1 MALALPD
8 ARDDAEAV
16 LPDAGEKAAVVQSMF
31 DRIAPRYDRL
41 NAVMTFRLDRAWR
54 RATIDAAEIR
64 PGDRVLDVAC
74 GTGDL
79 VELARARGARVA
91 GLDFAAGML
100 AVAGRRGLRGRV
112 VRGDALAL
120 PLADAATDAITCA
133 FALRN
138 FVAIPPFFA
147 EAARVLRD
155 GGRLAVLEVA
165 EPKSAL
171 LRAGHRLYFHRAVPI
186 LGRLLSDRSAYAYLP
201 ASTAYLPPPE
211 ALADMLR
218 AVGFTDLGRRTFGLG
233 AAQLITA
240 RRAPRAGARS

>member
-1 MALALPD
+1 MAVALPD
-8 ARDDAEAV
+8 AGERAAVV
-16 LPDAGEKAAVVQSMF
+16 LPEAGEKAAVVQSMF

-41 NAVMTFRLDRAWR
+41 NSVMTLRLDRGWR

-79 VELARARGARVA
+79 VELARARGARVT
-91 GLDFAAGML
+91 GIDFAAGML
-100 AVAGRRGLRGRV
+100 AVAGRRGSRGRV

-147 EAARVLRD
+147 EAARVLRC

-165 EPKSAL
+165 EPRNAL

-186 LGRLLSDRSAYAYLP
+186 LGSLLSDRSAYAYLP
-201 ASTAYLPPPE
+201 ASTAYLPSPQE
-211 ALADMLR
+211 LAEMLR
-218 AVGFTDLGRRTFGLG
+218 AVGFTDVRRRAFGLG
-233 AAQLITA
+233 AAQLISA
-240 RRAPRAGARS
+240 RRAPRTGARA

>member
-1 MALALPD
+1 MAVALPG
-8 ARDDAEAV
+8 ADD
-16 LPDAGEKAAVVQSMF
+16 KAVVVRAMF

-41 NAVMTFRLDRAWR
+41 NALMTLRLDRGWR
-54 RATIDAAEIR
+54 RATIDAAEIH

-91 GLDFAAGML
+91 GIDFAAGML
-100 AVAGRRGLRGRV
+100 AVAGRRGLRERV
-112 VRGDALAL
+112 VRGDTLAL

-165 EPKSAL
+165 EPRSAL
-171 LRAGHRLYFHRAVPI
+171 LRAGHRFYFHRAVPL
-186 LGRLLSDRSAYAYLP
+186 LGRVLSDRSAYEYLP
-201 ASTAYLPPPE
+201 ASTAYLPRPDE
-211 ALADMLR
+211 LAAMLR
-218 AVGFTDLGRRTFGLG
+218 DAGFADVRRRTFGLG
-233 AAQLITA
+233 AAQLLSA
-240 RRAPRAGARS
+240 RRAPRAGARP

>member
-8 ARDDAEAV
+8 AAD
-16 LPDAGEKAAVVQSMF
+16 KAAVVRTMF

-41 NAVMTFRLDRAWR
+41 NAVLTLRLDRRWR
-54 RATIDAAEIR
+54 RATIAAADIR

-79 VELARARGARVA
+79 IELALARGARVV

-100 AVAGRRGLRGRV
+100 RVAGRRGMGTRL

-120 PLADAATDAITCA
+120 PLPDGSVDALTCA

-138 FVAIPPFFA
+138 FVAIPPFLA

-155 GGRLAVLEVA
+155 GGRVALLEVA
-165 EPKSAL
+165 TPRGAAV
-171 LRAGHRLYFHRAVPI
+171 RAAHHLYFHRAVPW
-186 LGRLLSDRSAYAYLP
+186 LGSLLSERAAYAYLP
-201 ASTAYLPPPE
+201 ASTTYLPPPE
-211 ALADMLR
+211 QLIDGMHAAGFAHVRRRAL
-218 AVGFTDLGRRTFGLG
+218 GFG
-233 AAQLITA
+233 AAQLLSA
-240 RRAPRAGARS
+240 RRVRTEPPR

>member
-1 MALALPD
+1 MALATLPD
-8 ARDDAEAV
+8 AD
-16 LPDAGEKAAVVQSMF
+16 EKADAVRAMF
-31 DRIAPRYDRL
+31 DRIAPRYDRM

-54 RATIDAAEIR
+54 SATIEAAEIR

-79 VELARARGARVA
+79 VELARARGARVT
-91 GLDFAAGML
+91 GIDFAAGML
-100 AVAGRRGLRGRV
+100 AVAGRRGSRGRV

-171 LRAGHRLYFHRAVPI
+171 LRAGHHLYFHRAVPI

-211 ALADMLR
+211 ELADMLR
-218 AVGFTDLGRRTFGLG
+218 AAGFTDVRRRTFGLG
-233 AAQLITA
+233 AAQLISA
-240 RRAPRAGARS
+240 RRESRTGARP

>member
-1 MALALPD
+1 VALALPN
-8 ARDDAEAV
+8 AGANPAAV
-16 LPDAGEKAAVVQSMF
+16 LPDASEKAAVVQSMF

-54 RATIDAAEIR
+54 RATIGAAAIR

-79 VELARARGARVA
+79 VELARGRGARVT
-91 GLDFAAGML
+91 GIDFAAGML
-100 AVAGRRGLRGRV
+100 AVAGRRGLRGRI

-165 EPKSAL
+165 EPRNAL

-186 LGRLLSDRSAYAYLP
+186 LGRVLSDRNAYAYLP

-211 ALADMLR
+211 ELADTLR
-218 AVGFTDLGRRTFGLG
+218 AVGFSDVRRRTFGLG
-233 AAQLITA
+233 AAQLISA
-240 RRAPRAGARS
+240 RRAPRTGARP

>member
-1 MALALPD
+1 MALATLPD
-8 ARDDAEAV
+8 AD
-16 LPDAGEKAAVVQSMF
+16 EKADAVRAMF
-31 DRIAPRYDRL
+31 DRIAPRYDRM

-54 RATIDAAEIR
+54 RATIEAAETR

-79 VELARARGARVA
+79 VELARARGARVT
-91 GLDFAAGML
+91 GIDFAAGML
-100 AVAGRRGLRGRV
+100 AVAGRRGSRGRV

-171 LRAGHRLYFHRAVPI
+171 LRAGHHLYFHRAVPI

-211 ALADMLR
+211 ELADMLR
-218 AVGFTDLGRRTFGLG
+218 AAGFTDVRRRTFGLG
-233 AAQLITA
+233 AAQLISA
-240 RRAPRAGARS
+240 RRESRTGARP

>member
-8 ARDDAEAV
+8 AAD
-16 LPDAGEKAAVVQSMF
+16 KAVVVRTMF

-41 NAVMTFRLDRAWR
+41 NSVLTLRLDRRWR
-54 RATIDAAEIR
+54 RATIAAADIR

-79 VELARARGARVA
+79 VELALARGARVV

-100 AVAGRRGLRGRV
+100 RVAGRRGMGTRL

-120 PLADAATDAITCA
+120 PLPDASVDAITCA

-138 FVAIPPFFA
+138 FVAIPPFLA

-155 GGRLAVLEVA
+155 GGRVALLEVA
-165 EPKSAL
+165 TPRSAVV
-171 LRAGHRLYFHRAVPI
+171 RAAHHLYFHRAVPW
-186 LGRLLSDRSAYAYLP
+186 LGSLLSERAAYAYLP
-201 ASTAYLPPPE
+201 ASTTYLPAPE
-211 ALADMLR
+211 QLMDGMR
-218 AVGFTDLGRRTFGLG
+218 AAGFVHVRRRTLGFG
-233 AAQLITA
+233 AAQLLSA
-240 RRAPRAGARS
+240 RRVRTEPPR

>member
-1 MALALPD
+1 MALATLPD
-8 ARDDAEAV
+8 AD
-16 LPDAGEKAAVVQSMF
+16 EKADAVRAMF
-31 DRIAPRYDRL
+31 DRIAPRYDRM

-54 RATIDAAEIR
+54 RATIEAAEIR

-79 VELARARGARVA
+79 VGLARARGARVT
-91 GLDFAAGML
+91 GIDFAAGML
-100 AVAGRRGLRGRV
+100 AVAGRRGSRGRV

-171 LRAGHRLYFHRAVPI
+171 LRAGHHLYFHRAVPI

-211 ALADMLR
+211 ELADMLR
-218 AVGFTDLGRRTFGLG
+218 AAGFTDVRRRTFGLG
-233 AAQLITA
+233 AAQLISA
-240 RRAPRAGARS
+240 RRAPRTGARP